1 MSDAASSPSGAL
13 RQPDRLLILS
23 VFVVASCGLAYEL
36 IAGALSSYLLG
47 DSVLQFSSIIG
58 CYLFA
63 MGVGSHLSKYVD
75 DRDVLARFI
84 DIELLVGLLGGLSA
98 TLLFLLFAWMSA
110 PFRSVLYALVFAL
123 GVLVGMEIPLVMR
136 VLHAR
141 QASFSELVSR
151 VLTFDYLG
159 ALVVSL
165 LFPLVLAP
173 RLGLSRTGFLF
184 GMTNT
189 AVALWTLWYYRADLP
204 RLRGRLT
211 RGVLVMAFLAAGLA
225 TSGQITGWAE
235 RDLFGDEVIFAT
247 TTPYQRLVVTRW
259 KDDTRLYINGN
270 LQFSSRDEHR
280 YHEALVHPALESL
293 PWARSVLVLGGGD
306 GLAVREVLRHKH
318 VERVTLVDLDPA
330 MTGLFSRNAELASL
344 NGGALSDPRVTVI
357 NADAG
362 QWLEERGEIFDLIIA
377 DFPDPSSFGLGKLY
391 SVPIYR
397 LMARHLSEN
406 GALVVQ
412 STSPWFAPR
421 SYWCIDATLREAGF
435 HTHPYHAHV
444 PSFGEW
450 GFNLATRR
458 PGFTPPT
465 HYSVPTRY
473 LDADTTRLMFQF
485 PPDMRALPVAANH
498 LNSQALVHYFEQD
511 WRNVVR

>member
-1 MSDAASSPSGAL
+1 MSAPVSRPPAAEPA
-13 RQPDRLLILS
+13 PDRLLILS

-63 MGVGSHLSKYVD
+63 MGVGSHLSKYVKD
-75 DRDVLARFI
+75 EDVLARFI
-84 DIELLVGLLGGLSA
+84 DIELLVGLIGGVSA
-98 TLLFLLFAWMSA
+98 TLLFLLFAWMAA
-110 PFRSVLYALVFAL
+110 PFRSALYALVFAL

-136 VLHAR
+136 VLNGRKAV
-141 QASFSELVSR
+141 FSELVSR

-159 ALVVSL
+159 ALAVSL

-173 RLGLSRTGFLF
+173 KLGLSRSGFLF
-184 GMTNT
+184 GMANA
-189 AVALWTLWYYRADLP
+189 AVALWTLWHYRLEIP
-204 RLRGRLT
+204 RLRTRLT
-211 RGVLVMAFLAAGLA
+211 RGVLVMAFLGCGLLLSENL
-225 TSGQITGWAE
+225 TRWAE
-235 RDLFGDEVIFAT
+235 RGLFGDEIIFAT

-280 YHEALVHPALESL
+280 YHEALVHPALQSM
-293 PWARSVLVLGGGD
+293 PWAKSVLVLGGGD
-306 GLAVREVLRHKH
+306 GLAVREVLRHANVQH
-318 VERVTLVDLDPA
+318 VTLVDLDPA
-330 MTGLFSRNAELASL
+330 MTGLFSRNDYLVGLNSGSL
-344 NGGALSDPRVTVI
+344 KDPRVTII

-362 QWLEERGEIFDLIIA
+362 QWLETNTDAFDLIIA

-397 LMARHLSEN
+397 LMAKHLSDN

-435 HTHPYHAHV
+435 HTHPYHAYV

-450 GFNLATRR
+450 GFNLATKRT
-458 PGFTPPT
+458 GFTPPT
-465 HYSVPTRY
+465 RYSVPTRF
-473 LDADTTRLMFQF
+473 LDAETTRLMFRF
-485 PPDMRALPVAANH
+485 PPDMQPLPVEPNR
-498 LNSQALVHYFEQD
+498 LNSQRLVHYFEQD
-511 WRNVVR
+511 WGNVIR

>member
-1 MSDAASSPSGAL
+1 MQDARPAPAAAT
-13 RQPDRLLILS
+13 DRLLILS

-63 MGVGSHLSKYVD
+63 MGVGSHLSKYV
-75 DRDVLARFI
+75 RDEDALARFI
-84 DIELLVGLLGGLSA
+84 DIELLVGIVGGVSA

-110 PFRSVLYALVFAL
+110 PFRTVLYALVFAL

-136 VLHAR
+136 VLHNR
-141 QASFSELVSR
+141 QAQFSELVSR

-173 RLGLSRTGFLF
+173 KLGLSRTGFLF
-184 GMTNT
+184 GMANA
-189 AVALWTLWYYRADLP
+189 AVALWTLWHYRAEVP
-204 RLRGRLT
+204 GARGRFT
-211 RGVLVMAFLAAGLA
+211 RGALAMAFLMIGLA
-225 TSGQITGWAE
+225 ASEHLTRWAE
-235 RDLFGDEVIFAT
+235 RGLFGDEVIYAT
-247 TTPYQRLVVTRW
+247 TTPYQRIVVTRW
-259 KDDTRLYINGN
+259 KDDTRLHINGN

-280 YHEALVHPALESL
+280 YHEALVHPALASM
-293 PWARSVLVLGGGD
+293 PWARRVLVLGGGD
-306 GLAVREVLRHKH
+306 GLAVREILRYPNIEHI
-318 VERVTLVDLDPA
+318 TLVDLDPA
-330 MTGLFSRNAELASL
+330 MTDLFTHNAYLAGL
-344 NGGALSDPRVTVI
+344 NGGSLADPRVTVT

-362 QWLEERGEIFDLIIA
+362 QWLETNAEVFDLIVA
-377 DFPDPSSFGLGKLY
+377 DFPDPSNFGLGKLY

-397 LMARHLSEN
+397 LMAKHLSAN

-435 HTHPYHAHV
+435 VTQPYHAYV

-450 GFNLATRR
+450 GFNLATRK
-458 PGFTPPT
+458 PGFVPPD
-465 HYSVPTRY
+465 HYPVPTRF
-473 LDADTTRLMFQF
+473 LDADTTRAMFRF
-485 PPDMRALPVAANH
+485 PPDMRPPAVEPNH
-498 LNSQALVHYFEQD
+498 LNSQTLVHYFEQD
-511 WRNVVR
+511 WHNVVR